1 MASGSRRAVLTAI
14 IGNGVL
20 TVLKFLVAVPTQ
32 SAAMMNEAV
41 HSLMDTLN
49 QIFLLIGLIQG
60 ERAADQ
66 RYAFGHGQK
75 KYLWNLWSAIGLF
88 SIGCGLGLSHAWHA
102 WQRVDEASSPPI
114 MTVAGFSFDPMWLG
128 GAVLVVALLV
138 EGYVLGV
145 AWREFKTRAQSEGI
159 SPFKKLFRPSDPT
172 LLAILLEDGVAVT
185 GVVFAAVGIL
195 MSRVSGN
202 ILWDIAF
209 SVAIAVMLGV
219 TAIILGAI
227 NMRLLSAVRDPDA
240 EAAFEAVAKAHRE
253 IERYHDLRSI
263 VVDETNTVL
272 VAEIELRE
280 EAMLA
285 GLRDRIDRHER
296 VLIEAVPESRR
307 EDAGLRGYAADRA
320 AVQATLE
327 RTEELIDELEAHLK
341 ELCPRVSHVTIEV
354 QGIID
359 NPSSTLNA
367 EFTELN
373 HI

>member
-1 MASGSRRAVLTAI
+1 
-14 IGNGVL
+14 
-20 TVLKFLVAVPTQ
+20 
-32 SAAMMNEAV
+32 
-41 HSLMDTLN
+41 
-49 QIFLLIGLIQG
+49 
-60 ERAADQ
+60 
-66 RYAFGHGQK
+66 
-75 KYLWNLWSAIGLF
+75 
-88 SIGCGLGLSHAWHA
+88 
-102 WQRVDEASSPPI
+102 
-114 MTVAGFSFDPMWLG
+114 
-128 GAVLVVALLV
+128 
-138 EGYVLGV
+138 
-145 AWREFKTRAQSEGI
+145 
-159 SPFKKLFRPSDPT
+159 
-172 LLAILLEDGVAVT
+172 
-185 GVVFAAVGIL
+185 
-195 MSRVSGN
+195 
-202 ILWDIAF
+202 
-209 SVAIAVMLGV
+209 
-219 TAIILGAI
+219 
-227 NMRLLSAVRDPDA
+227 
-240 EAAFEAVAKAHRE
+240 FEAVTKAHRE

-263 VVDETNTVL
+263 VVDETHTVL